1 MRITPIDIRK
11 QEFRKSMRGY
21 DQDEVDTF
29 LSMIADEMEELIGSS
44 QHARGEVSSL
54 NERLAEYRQ
63 MEETMRETLI
73 TVQKAADEKREI
85 ARKEAEMI
93 LKEAE
98 MRAGSWIEE
107 AHRSIRDIKK
117 ELAKLRGMRDSY
129 VTRLRMLVQAQMDML
144 KLAEIE
150 EEMPD
155 ETLDLFEE
163 KLEELTM
170 RARERVAQAGEELP
184 EESDLVE
191 VRVEEPAVGEEE
203 VEEGSPDEI
212 SEEVAVVTDDFRL
225 VDEPEGDAIES
236 PVEEDREENDD
247 DEEDDEEDDDEDD
260 EKDMDDNDEVEIDDD
275 EEWVW
280 GDSENQEEEKEG
292 EL

>member
-29 LSMIADEMEELIGSS
+29 LSMISDEMEELIGSS
-44 QHARGEVSSL
+44 QEAKGEVSSL
-54 NERLAEYRQ
+54 NERLAEYKQ

-73 TVQKAADEKREI
+73 TVQKAADEKRDI

-98 MRAGSWIEE
+98 VRAGNWIEE

-144 KLAEIE
+144 KLAEVE

-163 KLEELTM
+163 KLEELKL
-170 RARERVAQAGEELP
+170 RARERVAVAGEELP
-184 EESDLVE
+184 EE
-191 VRVEEPAVGEEE
+191 
-203 VEEGSPDEI
+203 PDQV
-212 SEEVAVVTDDFRL
+212 EVAVEELAVEAVEDVGEDRK
-225 VDEPEGDAIES
+225 EEGD
-236 PVEEDREENDD
+236 
-247 DEEDDEEDDDEDD
+247 
-260 EKDMDDNDEVEIDDD
+260 
-275 EEWVW
+275 
-280 GDSENQEEEKEG
+280 GEEEKEEEEEKEKDDEVDMNINNEIVLEDVEEWIRKNSG
-292 EL
+292 SQEEKEK

>member
-29 LSMIADEMEELIGSS
+29 LSMISDEMEELIGSS
-44 QHARGEVSSL
+44 QEAKGEVSSL
-54 NERLAEYRQ
+54 NERLAEYKQ

-73 TVQKAADEKREI
+73 TVQKAAEEKRDI

-98 MRAGSWIEE
+98 VRAGNWIEE

-129 VTRLRMLVQAQMDML
+129 VTRLRMLVQAQLDML
-144 KLAEIE
+144 KLAEVE

-163 KLEELTM
+163 KLEELKL
-170 RARERVAQAGEELP
+170 RARERVAEAGEELP
-184 EESDLVE
+184 EE
-191 VRVEEPAVGEEE
+191 
-203 VEEGSPDEI
+203 PDQV
-212 SEEVAVVTDDFRL
+212 EVAVEELAVEAVEDVGEDRK
-225 VDEPEGDAIES
+225 EEGD
-236 PVEEDREENDD
+236 
-247 DEEDDEEDDDEDD
+247 
-260 EKDMDDNDEVEIDDD
+260 
-275 EEWVW
+275 
-280 GDSENQEEEKEG
+280 GEEEKEEGDG
-292 EL
+292 EKEEEKDDEVDLNINNEIVLEDVEEWIRKNSGSQEEKEK

>member
-44 QHARGEVSSL
+44 QEAKGEVSSL

-63 MEETMRETLI
+63 MEETMRETLV
-73 TVQKAADEKREI
+73 TVQKAAEEKRDI

-98 MRAGSWIEE
+98 VRAGNWIEE

-144 KLAEIE
+144 KLAEVE

-163 KLEELTM
+163 KLEELKL
-170 RARERVAQAGEELP
+170 RARERVALAGEELP
-184 EESDLVE
+184 EEPDLVE
-191 VRVEEPAVGEEE
+191 VAVEELAVEE
-203 VEEGSPDEI
+203 VEE
-212 SEEVAVVTDDFRL
+212 
-225 VDEPEGDAIES
+225 
-236 PVEEDREENDD
+236 VEEDRKEEGNGEEGDGEKE
-247 DEEDDEEDDDEDD
+247 DEEEEEEDDDDD
-260 EKDMDDNDEVEIDDD
+260 EKDIDGNNKVDIDDD

-280 GDSENQEEEKEG
+280 EDSENQEEEEK
-292 EL
+292 

>member
-21 DQDEVDTF
+21 DRDEVDTF

-44 QHARGEVSSL
+44 QEARGEVSSL
-54 NERLAEYRQ
+54 NERLTEYRQ

-85 ARKEAEMI
+85 AGREAEMV

-98 MRAGSWIEE
+98 MRAGNWIEE

-129 VTRLRMLVQAQMDML
+129 VTRQRMLVQAQMDML
-144 KLAEIE
+144 KLAEVE

-170 RARERVAQAGEELP
+170 RARERVARAGDGEEL
-184 EESDLVE
+184 S
-191 VRVEEPAVGEEE
+191 EEP
-203 VEEGSPDEI
+203 DMD
-212 SEEVAVVTDDFRL
+212 EVAAEAEVK
-225 VDEPEGDAIES
+225 
-236 PVEEDREENDD
+236 
-247 DEEDDEEDDDEDD
+247 EDDDNKEGEDD
-260 EKDMDDNDEVEIDDD
+260 VLEMDGNDEVEIADDKRDMDGNDEVEIADD
-275 EEWVW
+275 EEWIW
-280 GDSENQEEEKEG
+280 GNSENQEDEEKEG
-292 EL
+292 EEL